1 MIDLSRF
8 EVLTFDCYGTLIDWE
23 KGILGA
29 VKPVFARH
37 GVGADDDTIL
47 ETYAALEAKYEEGD
61 YLPYRMVLRLVMTEM
76 SFRFKFDADPGEL
89 DCLARSIGEWAPFP
103 DTVDALR
110 RLAKKYRLGVIS
122 NVDDALFAATAKGL
136 RVGFEWVT
144 TAEQV
149 RAYKPSPAMF
159 EEALRR
165 IGRPRDRVL
174 HAAQSVYHDIV
185 PARSLGLACVWVN
198 RRAGRK
204 GPGAT
209 PRASAAPDLEVR
221 DLAALA
227 NMTGQ

>member
-1 MIDLSRF
+1 VIDLSRF

-29 VKPVFARH
+29 VKPILARH

-47 ETYAALEAKYEEGD
+47 ETYAALEAKYEEGEF
-61 YLPYRMVLRLVMTEM
+61 LPYRMVLRLVMTEM
-76 SFRFKFDADPGEL
+76 SLRLKFDAAPGEL
-89 DCLARSIGEWAPFP
+89 DCLAQSIGDWPPFP

-110 RLAKKYRLGVIS
+110 RLAKTYRLAVIS
-122 NVDDALFAATAKGL
+122 NVDDALFALTAKRL
-136 RVGFEWVT
+136 QVGFDWVT

-165 IGRPRDRVL
+165 IGGPRERVL
-174 HAAQSVYHDIV
+174 HVAQSVYHDIV
-185 PARSLGLACVWVN
+185 PARWLGLATVWVN
-198 RRAGRK
+198 RRAGK
-204 GPGAT
+204 AGPGAT
-209 PRASAAPDLEVR
+209 PRVSAAPDLVVR

-227 NMTGQ
+227 SMTGC